1 MAASVRVGAVAPGGD
16 PPGSPRS
23 WGGTLPLRP
32 SRPPRPPWPSWAR
45 LSVRAFRCW
54 LTVYRRI
61 WRSSLWSSVLGPLF
75 YLGAMGVAVGSLVDK
90 HGTASLGGVS
100 YLAFVAPAILAV
112 GAMNTAMGEA
122 SYPVFG
128 SIKWNKI
135 YVGAQ
140 ASPLRPADIFRGH
153 LMFMTMRIAMN
164 AAVFT
169 VFMCVFGAAQS
180 AWVVLAWPV
189 AVLTGLA
196 FAAPIAAWAIAVKS
210 ETAFAYMFRFGM
222 MPLMLFS
229 GTFFPISQLPGW
241 LRLLAYA
248 TPLWHGV
255 ALCRALSLGQVDL
268 ATAFGDLA
276 YLAALAAIG
285 VWAGARTYRRRLYV

>member
-1 MAASVRVGAVAPGGD
+1 
-16 PPGSPRS
+16 
-23 WGGTLPLRP
+23 
-32 SRPPRPPWPSWAR
+32 
-45 LSVRAFRCW
+45 
-54 LTVYRRI
+54 
-61 WRSSLWSSVLGPLF
+61 VLGPVF
-75 YLGAMGVAVGSLVDK
+75 YLGAMGFLLGSLVDK

-100 YLAFVAPAILAV
+100 YLAFVAPAILATT
-112 GAMNTAMGEA
+112 AMTTGMGEA

-153 LMFMTMRIAMN
+153 LMFMIMRIAMN
-164 AAVFT
+164 AAIFT
-169 VFMCVFGAAQS
+169 VVMCAFGAAKS

-196 FAAPIAAWAIAVKS
+196 FAAPIAAWAVTVKQ
-210 ETAFAYMFRFGM
+210 ENAFAYMFRFVM

-229 GTFFPISQLPGW
+229 GTFFPLSQLPGW

-255 ALCRALSLGQVDL
+255 SLCRALSLGHVD
-268 ATAFGDLA
+268 AAHAVVDVT
-276 YLAALAAIG
+276 YLAVLSVIG
-285 VWAGARTYRRRLYV
+285 LWAGARTYRRRLYV